1 MTYETLCAI
10 LYNMRNLKNVKN
22 TQKYQNQKYNE
33 FFWIH
38 SAPVSGE
45 QEFFWK
51 IELHHLLLSLI

>member
-45 QEFFWK
+45 QEFF
-51 IELHHLLLSLI
+51 